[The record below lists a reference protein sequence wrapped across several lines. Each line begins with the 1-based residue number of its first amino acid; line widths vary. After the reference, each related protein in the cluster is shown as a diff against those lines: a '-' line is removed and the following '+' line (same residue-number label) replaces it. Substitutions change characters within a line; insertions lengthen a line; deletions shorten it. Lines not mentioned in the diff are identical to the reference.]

1 MAWRVRGGADGD
13 PGAGGLRRPAAVQDL
28 QGGLHLQAQHGALQ
42 RRRGPY
48 PHGARAEDDRR
59 RLHQALPEDVPRR
72 GPQHLAKPGLR
83 LPAEGRPAGGLQP
96 LHDLCHGHPR
106 RWLPAPGYANA
117 PFRRRPERAGH
128 GGPEHHREEQ
138 TPQDER
144 LPVPDGCRISL
155 GKLHRQDGHAAL
167 PPGSEADHKD
177 ARRQGVP
184 LPLRDDGGGKVL
196 QQDPRGL
203 LRHARLPQQ
212 GVPPLGVPL
221 EREAI

>member
-96 LHDLCHGHPR
+96 LHDLRHGHPR
-106 RWLPAPGYANA
+106 RRVPALGHADA
-117 PFRRRPERAGH
+117 PLRRRQERAGH
-128 GGPEHHREEQ
+128 GGPGHHREEQ
-138 TPQDER
+138 AGQDGR
-144 LPVPDGCRISL
+144 LPVSHGRRVPL

-167 PPGSEADHKD
+167 SSSSEADHED
-177 ARRQGVP
+177 ARGQGVP
-184 LPLRDDGGGKVL
+184 LPLRDDGGAEVL

-212 GVPPLGVPL
+212 GVPPLRVPP
-221 EREAI
+221 EREAL